1 MVTYFRTLF
10 SLSFTPFPF
19 REFAALSCMVIIP
32 LSRLVISGFLSVRPS
47 VRPFSYSWRSPFFF
61 DLSVLAELMMHSDG
75 KFMIRSYEI
84 RIRSDNAWLD
94 SHFHLRKV

>member
-1 MVTYFRTLF
+1 MWRLCPVSIAVRLYMVTYFRTLF

-47 VRPFSYSWRSPFFF
+47 VLSRIHGGALFFLTCLF
-61 DLSVLAELMMHSDG
+61 
-75 KFMIRSYEI
+75 
-84 RIRSDNAWLD
+84 
-94 SHFHLRKV
+94 